1 MIKDVLEDAETRMKG
16 ALSSL
21 QVDLSGFRTGR
32 ASTALIDRLHV
43 EVYGSEMPL
52 NQLAVISVPEPQQ
65 LSIRP
70 FDASSVSAIER
81 AIMKSDLGLMPNSDG
96 KVIRLNIP
104 PLTEDRRRELT
115 KQVSRRVEEAKVAI
129 RNVRRDI
136 QHDIRDMENEKMV
149 SEDEAKRGQDD
160 LQKLTDKYVKLVEEA
175 GATKDAE
182 IMAV

>member
-1 MIKDVLEDAETRMKG
+1 
-16 ALSSL
+16 
-21 QVDLSGFRTGR
+21 
-32 ASTALIDRLHV
+32 
-43 EVYGSEMPL
+43 
-52 NQLAVISVPEPQQ
+52 
-65 LSIRP
+65 
-70 FDASSVSAIER
+70 
-81 AIMKSDLGLMPNSDG
+81 MKSDLGLMPNSDG

-104 PLTEDRRRELT
+104 PLTEERRRELT
-115 KQVSRRVEEAKVAI
+115 KQVNKRVEEAKVAI